1 MARIVHRIARVIL
14 QSNLAYKYIS
24 KFKMVFM
31 VNY

>member
-1 MARIVHRIARVIL
+1 MARIVHMIARVIL
-14 QSNLAYKYIS
+14 QSNFVYKYIS